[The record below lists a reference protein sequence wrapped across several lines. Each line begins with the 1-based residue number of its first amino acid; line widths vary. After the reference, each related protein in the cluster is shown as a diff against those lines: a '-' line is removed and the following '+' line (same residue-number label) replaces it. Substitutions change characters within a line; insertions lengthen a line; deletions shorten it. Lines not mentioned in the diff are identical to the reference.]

1 MTLLSWL
8 ILGFISGFIASHLVN
23 HRGEGMV
30 LDVLLGI
37 VGAVIGGWIA
47 PRLGVEGAAG
57 VSGVNLAS
65 IILSVCGAVLFLLV
79 YHVIRRGV
87 IGRRVF

>member
-8 ILGFISGFIASHLVN
+8 ILGLISGFIASHLVN

-30 LDVLLGI
+30 LDILLGI

-47 PRLGVEGAAG
+47 PRLGVET
-57 VSGVNLAS
+57 VNGVNLAS
-65 IILSVCGAVLFLLV
+65 IISSVCGAILFLFV
-79 YHVIRRGV
+79 YHLIRRGV